1 MRNALK
7 HLVNAMAV
15 VAVIVV
21 VFLSTARTG
30 ESQANEGATGQVRR
44 TADGKPDF
52 SGIWQAN
59 SLAYWDLLSHD
70 ARPIVANRGAYPDVP
85 ILAPPVVALGTI
97 GWIPA
102 DVGVVEGDEI
112 PYQPWAAARQKENF
126 ANWLDRDPEIRCY
139 LPGVPRAMYLPYRF
153 QIIQGTTK
161 VLMAFEFRNA
171 ERTIHL
177 DDVVPYPGDA
187 FMGHS
192 VGTWEGD
199 TLVVTVSSFTPN
211 TWFDRSGNFHSDA
224 LRVTERYTPLGRDAI
239 QYRSEDRGFEG
250 VHAPL
255 DDSPA
260 AVPSARTQRAD
271 RAIPLHGNG
280 GGDGPWASPQ
290 RAPGT
295 ALGRQDHDDRGHA
308 EAPRNGG
315 RAVPAVSLGESAR
328 GAVKGARPGTA
339 GRRPPARDLTSV
351 CWPRPAY
358 RCPMSQGT
366 RSCHREA

>member
-1 MRNALK
+1 MRNALI

-112 PYQPWAAARQKENF
+112 PYHPWAAARQKENF

-239 QYRSEDRGFEG
+239 QYEARIEDSKVFTRPWTIRL
-250 VHAPL
+250 PL
-255 DDSPA
+255 YRRLEPNA
-260 AVPSARTQRAD
+260 RIVPFRCMEMAEE
-271 RAIPLHGNG
+271 
-280 GGDGPWASPQ
+280 
-290 RAPGT
+290 T
-295 ALGRQDHDDRGHA
+295 ALGHLRKEPLVRRWEGKTMTIEVTRKLPATEEELYQLYLSGNPP
-308 EAPRNGG
+308 EA
-315 RAVPAVSLGESAR
+315 
-328 GAVKGARPGTA
+328 
-339 GRRPPARDLTSV
+339 
-351 CWPRPAY
+351 
-358 RCPMSQGT
+358 Q
-366 RSCHREA
+366 